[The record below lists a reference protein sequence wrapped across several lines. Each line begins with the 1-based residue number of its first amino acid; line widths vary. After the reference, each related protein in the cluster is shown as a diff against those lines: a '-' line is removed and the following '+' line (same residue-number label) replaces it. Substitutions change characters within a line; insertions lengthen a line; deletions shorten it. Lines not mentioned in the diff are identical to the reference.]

1 VQGPVTRPGREPDAG
16 CGPPPGAGTGLALK
30 PLDAQEEPAMHR
42 IPPALWL
49 LGLAVGV
56 SLLTREPSPRAGPAT
71 VQVTRKAPTLAQ
83 ATRPAAPAD
92 AAR

>member
-1 VQGPVTRPGREPDAG
+1 MP
-16 CGPPPGAGTGLALK
+16 
-30 PLDAQEEPAMHR
+30 R

-56 SLLTREPSPRAGPAT
+56 SLLTREPSPRTASAS
-71 VQVTRKAPTLAQ
+71 VQVTRKAPALAQ
-83 ATRPAAPAD
+83 ATRPAGPIGPAAPAD